1 MAAGNLFGY
10 GSMSRGEFGSNG
22 SLGALGL
29 SKGHGFLGACS
40 LIAAPSVSLVLRVGT
55 VTLEGSG
62 ITAPALIASFY
73 SLVRVVLVELELEV
87 AGSVKFSF
95 VPFLV
100 IVSETVAAS
109 SSGMVTL
116 VIALTVLFRDAL

>member
-1 MAAGNLFGY
+1 MAAENLFGY
-10 GSMSRGEFGSNG
+10 GSMSSGEFGSNG
-22 SLGALGL
+22 SFGAFGL
-29 SKGHGFLGACS
+29 SKGHGFLGAYS

-73 SLVRVVLVELELEV
+73 SLVSVALVELEPEV

-95 VPFLV
+95 VPFFV